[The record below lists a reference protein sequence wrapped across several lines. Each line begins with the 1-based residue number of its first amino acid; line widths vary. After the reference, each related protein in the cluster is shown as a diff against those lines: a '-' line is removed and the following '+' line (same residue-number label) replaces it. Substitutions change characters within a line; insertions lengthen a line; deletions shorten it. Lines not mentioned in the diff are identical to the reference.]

1 MKENGPVPQSRTRKP
16 NYSRRIVWLAV
27 FVVLLFGGYS
37 AGWFYVADMVESRA
51 KAALADLNR
60 DGVTAECANPVAR
73 GYPFRIGLFCE
84 RVAFADISQG
94 IDFKAGSFRSA
105 GQIYDP
111 MRLVAELDGPA
122 AIDLP
127 QGDPISL
134 NWAGLRASTRLD
146 QPLPERVSLEGTA
159 LKAETGSGAPLATV
173 AAFQAHMRPNGA
185 DLDLAG
191 GFDGLTL
198 DRALVDG
205 RRLPILSGQSDLTI
219 TDGVALVESR
229 PESLRGQ
236 SGTIRMLALSA
247 GPNTGIVVSGPFSIG
262 QDGLLDAE
270 LKVTIRDPDGLSS
283 VLADAFPENRDQIA
297 NGFSGLA
304 MLGKEPTLPLKITK
318 GRASLGFIPLG
329 DIPPL

>member
-1 MKENGPVPQSRTRKP
+1 MTETAPVAQSRPKKP

-27 FVVLLFGGYS
+27 FVVVLFGGYS

-51 KAALADLNR
+51 DAALAELNR

-73 GYPFRIGLFCE
+73 GYPFRIGLFCD
-84 RVAFADISQG
+84 RVAFADAGQG
-94 IDFKAGSFRSA
+94 VSLQAGSFRSA

-122 AIDLP
+122 ALDLP

-134 NWAGLRASTRLD
+134 DWAGLRASARLAE
-146 QPLPERVSLEGTA
+146 PLPERVSLEGTD
-159 LKAETGSGAPLATV
+159 LKASATGKPLAAV

-191 GFDGLTL
+191 SFEGLRL
-198 DRALVDG
+198 DRTLVEG
-205 RRLPILSGQSDLTI
+205 RTLPPLSGQSDLTI
-219 TDGVALVESR
+219 NGGVALVGS
-229 PESLRGQ
+229 PPDSLRGQ
-236 SGTIRMLALSA
+236 SGVIRTLTLSS
-247 GPNTGIVVSGPFSIG
+247 GPETGVQLSGPFSVG

-297 NGFSGLA
+297 SGFSGLSV
-304 MLGKEPTLPLKITK
+304 LGDEPTLPLKITR